1 MWPDFETNLGADF
14 DIFRDAILTYKI
26 DLKFIIIFITN
37 DKRQTIIATLR
48 MRRSVFANPIPGVGT
63 PFAEA
68 QEASRKKR
76 LDLFKE
82 TMSNPFNFT
91 IEQLQREKDFELKMA
106 EYEKRPIPTQ
116 EERMLL
122 RARKELRDEFDKE
135 QLNALKNSM
144 RAEQMAKFRAE
155 LKAISSQ

>member
-1 MWPDFETNLGADF
+1 
-14 DIFRDAILTYKI
+14 
-26 DLKFIIIFITN
+26 
-37 DKRQTIIATLR
+37 
-48 MRRSVFANPIPGVGT
+48 
-63 PFAEA
+63 
-68 QEASRKKR
+68 
-76 LDLFKE
+76 
-82 TMSNPFNFT
+82 MSNPFNFT